1 MVSEVGLLMAWSG
14 RADGAGGRQAVGLT
28 ASQAGRADGAGGR
41 RRAVGRTAS
50 QLVELT
56 KLGTAGSKTDGV
68 IAG

>member
-1 MVSEVGLLMAWSG
+1 MGRRAVALTASQAG
-14 RADGAGGRQAVGLT
+14 RADGAVGRRAVGLT

-56 KLGTAGSKTDGV
+56 KLGGDGQ
-68 IAG
+68 